1 MFLLSGKSYL
11 PLKRAIDIAGS
22 ACALALFSPLLLLVA
37 WKVKKNLGSPV
48 IFAQMRPGLNEKPFR
63 NYKFRSMK
71 DAADA
76 SGRPLPDE
84 ERLTPFGKKL
94 RSTSLD
100 ELPELWNV
108 LRGDMSL
115 VGPRPLL
122 IDFLP
127 LFDEDEARR
136 HSVRPG
142 ITGLAQVNGRNAM
155 SWDERTAYDLE
166 YVENISLWLDLKII
180 WRTVAAVFSRSGIN
194 AGAHETIITPPT
206 TVKRPHI
213 LRQLGLTQEGAHEH

>member
-11 PLKRAIDIAGS
+11 PLKRLLDIIGAS
-22 ACALALFSPLLLLVA
+22 CALLLFSPLMLLVA
-37 WKVKKNLGSPV
+37 RRVKKELGSPV
-48 IFAQMRPGLNEKPFR
+48 IFAQPRPGLDEKSFL

-71 DAADA
+71 DAVDGN
-76 SGRPLPDE
+76 GRPLPDE
-84 ERLTPFGKKL
+84 ERLTPFGRKL

-108 LRGDMSL
+108 LKGDMSL

-122 IDFLP
+122 IEFLP
-127 LFDEDEARR
+127 LFDENEARR

-155 SWDERTAYDLE
+155 SWDARTAYDLT

-180 WRTVAAVFSRSGIN
+180 WRTVAAVFSRKGID
-194 AGAHETIITPPT
+194 AGEHETIITPPKT
-206 TVKRPHI
+206 IKRPHI
-213 LRQLGLTQEGAHEH
+213 LKQLGLDKEARHDR

>member
-11 PLKRAIDIAGS
+11 PLKRLLDIVS
-22 ACALALFSPLLLLVA
+22 ASCALLLFSPLMLLVA
-37 WKVKKNLGSPV
+37 RRVKKELGSPV
-48 IFAQMRPGLNEKPFR
+48 IFAQPRPGLGEKPFL

-71 DAADA
+71 DAVDEK
-76 SGRPLPDE
+76 GRPLPDE
-84 ERLTPFGKKL
+84 ERLTPFGRKL

-108 LRGDMSL
+108 LKGDMSL

-122 IDFLP
+122 IEFLP
-127 LFDEDEARR
+127 LFDENEARR

-155 SWDERTAYDLE
+155 SWDARTAYDLT

-180 WRTVAAVFSRSGIN
+180 WRTVAAVFSRKGID
-194 AGAHETIITPPT
+194 AGEHETIITPPKT
-206 TVKRPHI
+206 IKRPHI
-213 LRQLGLTQEGAHEH
+213 LKQLGLDKEARHER

>member
-1 MFLLSGKSYL
+1 M
-11 PLKRAIDIAGS
+11 PLRPAKR
-22 ACALALFSPLLLLVA
+22 
-37 WKVKKNLGSPV
+37 
-48 IFAQMRPGLNEKPFR
+48 RPGLGEKPFL
-63 NYKFRSMK
+63 NYKFRTMK
-71 DAADA
+71 DALDEN
-76 SGRPLPDE
+76 GRPLPDE

-94 RSTSLD
+94 RSSSLD

-122 IDFLP
+122 VEFLP
-127 LFDEDEARR
+127 LFDENEARR

-166 YVENISLWLDLKII
+166 YIDNISLRLDLKIL
-180 WRTVAAVFSRSGIN
+180 WRTVAAVFSRKGID

-206 TVKRPHI
+206 TIKRPNI
-213 LRQLGLTQEGAHEH
+213 LEQLGLDKEARHDR

>member
-11 PLKRAIDIAGS
+11 PLKRLLDIVGS
-22 ACALALFSPLLLLVA
+22 CSALLVFSPLMLLVA
-37 WKVKKNLGSPV
+37 HKVKKNLGSPV
-48 IFAQMRPGLNEKPFR
+48 IFAQRRPGLGEKPFL

-71 DAADA
+71 DPVDEN
-76 SGRPLPDE
+76 GRPLPDE
-84 ERLTPFGKKL
+84 ERLTPFGRKL

-122 IDFLP
+122 VEFLP
-127 LFDEDEARR
+127 LFDENEARR

-166 YVENISLWLDLKII
+166 YVENISLRLDLKIL
-180 WRTVAAVFSRSGIN
+180 WRTVAAVFSRKGID
-194 AGAHETIITPPT
+194 AGTHETIITPPT
-206 TVKRPHI
+206 TIKRPHI
-213 LRQLGLTQEGAHEH
+213 LEQLGLDKEARHDR

>member
-1 MFLLSGKSYL
+1 MLLLSGKSYL
-11 PLKRAIDIAGS
+11 PLKRALDIIGAG
-22 ACALALFSPLLLLVA
+22 CALLLFSPLLAIVA
-37 WKVKKNLGSPV
+37 RKVKKNLGSPV
-48 IFAQMRPGLNEKPFR
+48 IFSQMRPGLNERPFR

-76 SGRPLPDE
+76 DGRPLPDE

-108 LRGDMSL
+108 LKGDMSL

-122 IDFLP
+122 VDFLP

-155 SWDERTAYDLE
+155 SWDARTAYDLE
-166 YVENISLWLDLKII
+166 YVENISLWLDIKII
-180 WRTVAAVFSRSGIN
+180 WRTVAAVFSRKGID
-194 AGAHETIITPPT
+194 AGEHETIITPPT
-206 TVKRPHI
+206 EVKRPHI
-213 LRQLGLTQEGAHEH
+213 LEQLGIIKEARHDD